1 MEVKLI
7 KKEIEGR
14 QIEIYTESKKFIL
27 ANKKG
32 DVKNMLENYG
42 AVVKKFNKDQDIYL
56 LIGRDFFVSG
66 NYSYIN
72 RKYLFE
78 DELLEN
84 HLQLSFFP
92 NLKRDFYNMIRS
104 LLQREDLYI
113 HYFSIGKPLSEDDFE
128 KYEKKLKRKIPLAV
142 KEFYSAFG
150 HIQILWDY
158 KEPYVDRRVRA
169 GKAWNLD
176 AYDNHIGSLQIL
188 PLKTV
193 LFEKWDEHFDV
204 DNDLKIFDFYSEYNM
219 IALDLDS
226 GENPTMYK
234 GDNYGNTFT
243 DHSTMNFTDYICL
256 TLNLHGLRERGQ
268 YFVYFASDNI
278 PKEKFDDVI
287 KKAAE
292 IQKK

>member
-1 MEVKLI
+1 MELKLI
-7 KKEIEGR
+7 RKEIEGR
-14 QIEIYTESKKFIL
+14 QIEVYTESKKFIL
-27 ANKKG
+27 AGKKG
-32 DVKNMLENYG
+32 DVKNRLENSG
-42 AVVKKFNKDQDIYL
+42 AIVKKFNKEQDVYL

-84 HLQLSFFP
+84 HLHLSFFP
-92 NLKRDFYNMIRS
+92 NLKRDFYNMIRG

-113 HYFSIGKPLSEDDFE
+113 HYFSIGKPLSNEDFD
-128 KYEKKLKRKIPLAV
+128 KYEKKLKRKIPTAV
-142 KEFYSAFG
+142 KELYSAFG

-158 KEPYVDRRVRA
+158 REPYVSRRVRA

-176 AYDNHIGSLQIL
+176 ANDNHIGSLQIL

-193 LFEKWDEHFDV
+193 LFEKWDAHFDV

-226 GENPTMYK
+226 GENPTVYK
-234 GDNYGNTFT
+234 GNNYGNTFT
-243 DHSTMNFTDYICL
+243 DHSTMSFTDYVYL
-256 TLNLHGLRERGQ
+256 ALNLHGLRERGG
-268 YFVYFASDNI
+268 YFVYFASDNF
-278 PKEKFDDVI
+278 PKVKLEDVI
-287 KKAAE
+287 KKPSE
-292 IQKK
+292 IPSR